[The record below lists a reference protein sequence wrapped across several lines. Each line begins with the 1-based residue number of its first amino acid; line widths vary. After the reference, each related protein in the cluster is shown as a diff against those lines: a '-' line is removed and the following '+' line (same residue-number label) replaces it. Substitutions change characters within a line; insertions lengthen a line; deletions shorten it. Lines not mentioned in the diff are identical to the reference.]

1 MISQYLNKRNSLREI
16 TDEKFESIVE
26 QLAEELT
33 KVDYTHTYTDKE
45 LYKDWLNLCKY
56 NKQPAQIVLV

>member
-1 MISQYLNKRNSLREI
+1 MISQFLNKRNSLREI

-33 KVDYTHTYTDKE
+33 EGLHSLHTDKE
-45 LYKDWLNLCKY
+45 L
-56 NKQPAQIVLV
+56 AGSAESM